1 VASKKVADIESRP
14 DADGSMDS
22 SFQSL
27 CSTCGLC
34 CDGTLFSFVPLK
46 PDDDINPLKAV
57 GVDIGSDSDP
67 NIFKQPCAAHKN
79 CTCIVY
85 PNRPQKCR
93 TYKCEL
99 LKRFE
104 RDDVFHEAALEII
117 TKAVSLKNEM
127 KALALAASTN
137 MQSAEE
143 VTSLMKRWLRD
154 PSIAATNQGYAH
166 VFLKF
171 MTLQIYLDRFFRK
184 KPIVQALELHTSES
198 TSPSKSS
205 N

>member
-1 VASKKVADIESRP
+1 
-14 DADGSMDS
+14 
-22 SFQSL
+22 
-27 CSTCGLC
+27 
-34 CDGTLFSFVPLK
+34 VPLK

-57 GVDIGSDSDP
+57 GVNIVSDSDP

-85 PNRPQKCR
+85 ANRPQKCR

-104 RDDVFHEAALEII
+104 RDEVFHEAALKII
-117 TKAVSLKNEM
+117 NKTVSLKNEVN
-127 KALALAASTN
+127 ALTLAASTN
-137 MQSAEE
+137 MQSAEK

-154 PSIAATNQGYAH
+154 PSIGATNQGYAH

-184 KPIVQALELHTSES
+184 KPIIQALALHTSES
-198 TSPSKSS
+198 TSPSKAS